1 MSRTAPYHAATAIYS
16 EGDFIYLQLRAT
28 KGYTSELSFPA
39 TPGGM
44 AALLRVLREREM
56 ANALTPHRIAGP
68 TMPIQHVINGWARD
82 PEDQIYKA
90 RQRQAAAQIAKARKD
105 AEFERK
111 QLAAT
116 ERADRERFRAKP
128 RDQQIAELSALFDDD
143 I

>member
-82 PEDQIYKA
+82 PQV
-90 RQRQAAAQIAKARKD
+90 
-105 AEFERK
+105 ERK

-143 I
+143 F